1 MDPIQNN
8 GMSNYAM
15 TAPQQQNDIQTPQ
28 DDYSSMPMV
37 YDPTADEKKSSASSG
52 LGMKALA
59 ALAIAG
65 LAMWGGHAV
74 GSKGAKAAKEAKA
87 AAEDALAKANKATE
101 DVLKV
106 AEDTLKVAED
116 TVANAKKLQDANN
129 SAYEVADKE
138 FTGIL
143 DFKKDLRNGVKKAL
157 RPDEKE
163 AKTTEDAIKKASE
176 DVKAQREAFEKNKV
190 QDAAEEAADAAKE
203 GADNAAESAK

>member
-101 DVLKV
+101 D
-106 AEDTLKVAED
+106 ALKVAED